1 MLVHP
6 GQPVGDHDLGF
17 VLASGAGTPGV
28 QLGLPVMESGEAVD
42 RSTLSQGAL
51 DDVGFMQSGV
61 VLVWRAI
68 ML

>member
-1 MLVHP
+1 
-6 GQPVGDHDLGF
+6 
-17 VLASGAGTPGV
+17 
-28 QLGLPVMESGEAVD
+28 MESGEAID